1 MTARKFRVTVNGKS
15 FEIEVEEIG
24 GAVRTEVKRSSSV
37 RTARGP
43 SPAGPLSAPPAR
55 RDGAV
60 CAPIPGKILSVEI
73 KPGDAVKKGDKLL
86 MIESMKIENPI
97 LAPRDGRI
105 DKVHVTVGGHVRTGD
120 PLMTIT

>member
-1 MTARKFRVTVNGKS
+1 LTARKFRVTVNGKS
-15 FEIEVEEIG
+15 FEVEVEETG
-24 GAVRTEVKRSSSV
+24 GAVRTEVKRPSSV

-43 SPAGPLSAPPAR
+43 SPSGPLPALPAR

-105 DKVHVTVGGHVRTGD
+105 DKVHVIVGGHVRTGD
-120 PLMTIT
+120 PLVTIT